1 MPKKPAKPTRQK
13 KSAHNPTPAIYLSRP
28 AFSEAHSKQPAKISK
43 AVENLPIKKV
53 QAISR
58 YTLSLPKH
66 LPGREVKL
74 SLWKP
79 VKQGM
84 NLARP
89 ALADKPL
96 PSQHAPWWSEL
107 LIINLAE
114 LVTWPFVVLF
124 KKQNR
129 ARVREVWSK
138 QKQIQREPWHL
149 TLKIPLRPLVSF
161 ALLAFIFI
169 LPFQIFASVDSW
181 QKNFTKAISNQANS
195 GLTSLQTGWQA
206 IQSGQSGTMYFL
218 SARESFAQ
226 SVSQIQDFQNSFL
239 GNLTSIIPP
248 LANKINSGHTVF
260 LAAQRVS
267 EAASS
272 FSFVLNKNNQSNL
285 LSALNQPELMEALN
299 SLEESLKLLEN
310 VDASSLPAK
319 DQIIISSLKNE
330 GDRWLSLI
338 SDIKAVSILTRDLS
352 GQNGFRRYL
361 LVFQNS
367 TEQRPSGGFLGSY
380 AVMDVDKTGLRALTV
395 PGGGFYDLKAGFT
408 KRQITPAPMRILGK
422 YWAIWDANWSPDW
435 KTSAENIR
443 QFYTDAGGSSI
454 DGIISFTPT
463 ILEKLL
469 AITGPVALENRSLIL
484 EPENVI
490 SELQN
495 IVESSNERLTR
506 QPKKVIGELIDVL
519 QKKLADP
526 APYAPQLAQLLF
538 QSLSERHIL
547 SYFVD
552 PASEQLAEAHHWA
565 GRLEIKPDQDYLA
578 VIGANLGSAK
588 TDRYI
593 KQTIDQTATIQGDG
607 SVVDEV
613 TLTRKHE
620 GLKGDP
626 LYGAHHT
633 SYIRFYVPKGS
644 VLLSYSGF
652 NPPPAALFL
661 RDDATDVSVYQDP
674 MAALSAPYV
683 GTEGEATVFGGWLQ
697 VKPGETTQIKI
708 RYKLPMVLAENTSVY
723 QITSQPQSGQYNP
736 SDYKFNLTLNAPYS
750 AKWWQGST
758 DINTTDNNLS
768 FDTNLTTDSALGVII
783 QKN

>member
-1 MPKKPAKPTRQK
+1 MPKKPAKSTRPK
-13 KSAHNPTPAIYLSRP
+13 KTASNTTPAIYLSRP
-28 AFSEAHSKQPAKISK
+28 AKITQG
-43 AVENLPIKKV
+43 VENLPIKKV

-79 VKQGM
+79 EKPGV
-84 NLARP
+84 NLVRP
-89 ALADKPL
+89 ALSDKPL
-96 PSQHAPWWSEL
+96 PTRHTPWWSEL

-114 LVTWPFVVLF
+114 LVAWPFVTLF

-129 ARVREVWSK
+129 ARAREVWSK

-149 TLKIPLRPLVSF
+149 HLKIPLRPLVNF

-181 QKNFTKAISNQANS
+181 QKNFTGAINTQANF
-195 GLTSLQTGWQA
+195 GLTSLQAGWQA
-206 IQSGQSGTMYFL
+206 IQSGQSGTKHFL
-218 SARESFAQ
+218 SARDAFAQ
-226 SVSQIQDFQNSFL
+226 SVSQIQNFQNSFL
-239 GNLTSIIPP
+239 GNLISVIPP
-248 LANKINSGHTVF
+248 LADKVNSGHNIF

-299 SLEESLKLLEN
+299 SLEQSLKLLEN
-310 VDASSLPAK
+310 VDASSLPEK
-319 DQIIISSLKNE
+319 DRIIISSLKSE
-330 GDRWLSLI
+330 GERWLSLI
-338 SDIKAVSILTRDLS
+338 SDIKAVSVLARELS

-361 LVFQNS
+361 LVFQNT

-380 AVMDVDKTGLRALTV
+380 AVMDVDKTGLRALNV

-408 KRQITPAPMRILGK
+408 KRQTTPAPMRILGK

-435 KTSAENIR
+435 KISAENIR

-463 ILEKLL
+463 ILERLL
-469 AITGPVALENRSLIL
+469 AITGPVRLENRALIL
-484 EPENVI
+484 GSENVI

-495 IVESSNERLTR
+495 IVESSSERLAR
-506 QPKKVIGELIDVL
+506 QPKKIIGELIEIL

-538 QSLSERHIL
+538 QSLAERHIL
-547 SYFVD
+547 TYFVD
-552 PASEQLAEAHHWA
+552 SASEQLAEKHHWA

-593 KQTIDQTATIQGDG
+593 KQTIDQTATIQNDG

-613 TLTRKHE
+613 ILTRQHE
-620 GLKGDP
+620 GLKGDS

-633 SYIRFYVPKGS
+633 SFIRFYVPKGS

-674 MAALSAPYV
+674 LAALSAPYV
-683 GTEGEATVFGGWLQ
+683 GSEGNATVFGGWLQ
-697 VKPGETTQIKI
+697 VKPGESTEIKI
-708 RYKLPMVLAENTSVY
+708 RYRVPLVLSNETSVY

-736 SDYKFNLTLNAPYS
+736 SDYKFRLNLGSDYS
-750 AKWWQGST
+750 AKWWQSSA
-758 DINTTDNNLS
+758 DINTADNNLS
-768 FDTNLTTDSALGVII
+768 FETALTTDSALGVII